1 MKSGGKL
8 RQLAAEFDE
17 AQCHELMARGCI
29 CGLAK
34 VEIAIGRISRVAL
47 CCIRFAE
54 EERKRHGCVLDSAE
68 RRSSH

>member
-8 RQLAAEFDE
+8 RQLTAEFDE

-34 VEIAIGRISRVAL
+34 VEITIGRIPRVRL
-47 CCIRFAE
+47 Y
-54 EERKRHGCVLDSAE
+54 KK
-68 RRSSH
+68 